1 MNERE
6 RISYVKAL
14 VYIALADDTVEEG
27 EDKYLEQIGNIYG
40 ISGDAIE
47 GIKDSVKNKKE
58 SLNEVLSDIT
68 DRKIKLS
75 LIYDLLAIC
84 YADDNYSVVEKQ
96 GMKNICEILDIEPEK
111 LTQLENIME
120 EQLELQKKIN
130 IILQR

>member
-120 EQLELQKKIN
+120 EQLELQKK
-130 IILQR
+130 

>member
-130 IILQR
+130 IILER